1 MSVVNAWTVITPTIA
16 AAGISAWGAFH
27 PRSAL
32 FGPIV
37 RSAGTACALTFDDG
51 PNTRMTPRLLSL
63 LDKYQVQATFFVLG
77 KYVRE
82 HPRLAAE
89 ILAGKHA
96 IGNHTYDHPS
106 LVFLSR
112 QRINDELNRCEDA
125 VFQATGA
132 RTVCVRPPF
141 GFRGPQFRSAAR
153 QAGFSKVVMWSIN
166 GRDWKPQPAR
176 NVGGRLK
183 KVRRGDIVL
192 LHDGDHRTSNA
203 NRSHMLEA
211 LEFWLPRWKDS
222 GMQFVSME

>member
-1 MSVVNAWTVITPTIA
+1 
-16 AAGISAWGAFH
+16 
-27 PRSAL
+27 
-32 FGPIV
+32 
-37 RSAGTACALTFDDG
+37 
-51 PNTRMTPRLLSL
+51 MTS
-63 LDKYQVQATFFVLG
+63 
-77 KYVRE
+77 E

-125 VFQATGA
+125 VFRATGE

-166 GRDWKPQPAR
+166 GRDWKPEPAR
-176 NVGGRLK
+176 NVTVISAEPPRL
-183 KVRRGDIVL
+183 VSGPTFDASTLPEPQREQFHRNLRAVELVL
-192 LHDGDHRTSNA
+192 AGAT
-203 NRSHMLEA
+203 
-211 LEFWLPRWKDS
+211 
-222 GMQFVSME
+222 